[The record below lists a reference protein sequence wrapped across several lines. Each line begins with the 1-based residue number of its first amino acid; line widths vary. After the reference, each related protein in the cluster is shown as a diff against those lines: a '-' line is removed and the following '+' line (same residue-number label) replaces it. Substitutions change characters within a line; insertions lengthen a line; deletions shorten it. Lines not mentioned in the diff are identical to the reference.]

1 MASLTQREAAV
12 GVVRRLREHGHIAY
26 LAGGCVRD
34 MLLGREPKD
43 YDVATSATPDRI
55 IELFRRTRRV
65 GAQFGV
71 VLVRKG
77 GYWIET
83 ATFRTDLSYS
93 DGRRPDAIAFSTPE
107 EDARRRDFTI
117 NGMFYDPIES
127 RVIDFVGGRADLESR
142 TLRAIGE
149 PRHRFREDHLRVLRA
164 VRFAAVYECTIEPA
178 TWAAICEMAPSIRTV
193 SAERIREE
201 LERSLAGPHRVRAL
215 RLLVD
220 GGLLGHLWEGA
231 VWTEA
236 QVRRALAIV
245 PHLPEGAA
253 FEQVL
258 AAMLLDRTPEE
269 AGRICQSLRMSN
281 ASRDRVVW
289 LVRHQADLCEPSALS
304 LCDLKLLMQSGW
316 FDDLTAQFR
325 AACLAEGRAADA
337 CEEVRARA
345 GAIPPE
351 AVRPPPLVCG
361 DDLHA
366 MGLPQGAL
374 YGRILEEVYRAQ
386 LDERVRTRDEAVTM
400 ARSLVQRALG
410 KAP

>member
-12 GVVRRLREHGHIAY
+12 EVVRRLREHGHIAY

-117 NGMFYDPIES
+117 NGMFYDPIEA

-178 TWAAICEMAPSIRTV
+178 TWAAIREMAPSIRTV

-289 LVRHQADLCEPSALS
+289 LVRHQADLCEPSALR

-325 AACLAEGRAADA
+325 AACLAEGRPVDA

-345 GAIPPE
+345 GAVPPE
-351 AVRPPPLVCG
+351 AVRPLPLVCG
-361 DDLHA
+361 EDLHA

-374 YGRILEEVYRAQ
+374 YGRILDEVYRAQ
-386 LDERVRTRDEAVTM
+386 LDERVRTRDEAVMM